1 MLNDGCVSVMDNFS
15 GLSSTLA
22 NFIPG
27 PDNQQA
33 ASLNT
38 AAAKN
43 AAFGE
48 RSVSVLDHGDLQHDN
63 LKIDPRSGDVGDVGD
78 VLFKDLA
85 KRLITPSELD
95 DMYSNSVNKLEEFSE
110 MVFLSDMDKTKI
122 SALLTRHQIN
132 RLKNPDV
139 LAMEAIYHKN
149 LKKHTTAFIQEIYNL
164 ANNSKLDQSY
174 RNHICLMAIA
184 IYNFLDE
191 NGHKTIAHTMQ
202 YSITDVYSVPLS
214 ALYFLRL
221 GQSLLYSS
229 VNDPIGT
236 LKGYEFPVKQ
246 GELSFQDLKLLGN
259 LRLCVIADQVHTNM
273 QEDKTTSEPVMTITR
288 ACHPGDIVSIYHQIN
303 TFRQRS
309 ELKDLLVNPFS
320 ESIAIHHALS
330 QLETA
335 LSEEDYACVS
345 DTLWQHHC
353 HSIQNK
359 IGKKLF

>member
-1 MLNDGCVSVMDNFS
+1 MDNFS

-63 LKIDPRSGDVGDVGD
+63 LKIDPRSGGVGGVGDVGDVGD

-309 ELKDLLVNPFS
+309 ELKDLLANPFS

>member
-1 MLNDGCVSVMDNFS
+1 MDNFS
-15 GLSSTLA
+15 GSSSTLA

-27 PDNQQA
+27 HNNQQD

-38 AAAKN
+38 AAAKS
-43 AAFGE
+43 ATFGE
-48 RSVSVLDHGDLQHDN
+48 RSASVLDHGDLQQDN
-63 LKIDPRSGDVGDVGD
+63 LKIDPRSDGVAD

-85 KRLITPSELD
+85 KRLIKPSELD
-95 DMYSNSVNKLEEFSE
+95 DMCSKDSVNKLEEFSE
-110 MVFLSDMDKTKI
+110 MVLLSNMDKTKI

-132 RLKNPDV
+132 RLKNPNV
-139 LAMEAIYHKN
+139 LAMEAIYYKN
-149 LKKHTTAFIQEIYNL
+149 LKKYTDAFIQEIYNL

-202 YSITDVYSVPLS
+202 FSVTDIYSVPLS

-221 GQSLLYSS
+221 GQSLLCSS

-259 LRLCVIADQVHTNM
+259 LRLCVIADQVYTNM

-309 ELKDLLVNPFS
+309 ELKDLLANPFS

-345 DTLWQHHC
+345 DKLWQHHC

-359 IGKKLF
+359 IGKKLLMLSY